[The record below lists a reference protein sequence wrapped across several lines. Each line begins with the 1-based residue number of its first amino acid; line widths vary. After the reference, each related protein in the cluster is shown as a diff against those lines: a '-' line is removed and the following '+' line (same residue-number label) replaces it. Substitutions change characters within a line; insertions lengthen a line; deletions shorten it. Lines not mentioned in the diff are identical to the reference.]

1 MKNWLY
7 LIVLLL
13 ASCVKLE
20 PVEYAWD
27 YAENNTCNCAC
38 DSFPNEGL
46 VAYYPF
52 NGNTLDES
60 GNENH
65 PLYDTSILSVDRNGE
80 EDKSVYFSGEKETN
94 YIQLDIDTQAITE
107 TSAYTLSLWVY
118 REGLGTDNP
127 RVLEFWGQDGPGQ
140 LGFTWENNG
149 YASIGVMYENDTVD
163 LMELPVESSIWHHI
177 VWTVDSTNTTLY
189 VDGAQIN
196 QVDTSGTPSLVGNVA
211 FGMMNHPYWDSFNGR
226 LDDIGIWSRVLNE
239 DEINYLFIN

>member
-27 YAENNTCNCAC
+27 YAESNTCNCAC

-149 YASIGVMYENDTVD
+149 YATIGAMYENDTVD

-177 VWTVDSTNTTLY
+177 VWTVDESNTTLY

-226 LDDIGIWSRVLNE
+226 LDDIGIWSRVLDE
-239 DEINYLFIN
+239 DEINYLFVN

>member
-27 YAENNTCNCAC
+27 YAESNTCNCAC

-149 YASIGVMYENDTVD
+149 YATIGAMYENDTVD

-177 VWTVDSTNTTLY
+177 VWTVDESNTTLY
-189 VDGAQIN
+189 IDGAQIN

-226 LDDIGIWSRVLNE
+226 LDDIGIWSRVLDE
-239 DEINYLFIN
+239 DEINYLFVN